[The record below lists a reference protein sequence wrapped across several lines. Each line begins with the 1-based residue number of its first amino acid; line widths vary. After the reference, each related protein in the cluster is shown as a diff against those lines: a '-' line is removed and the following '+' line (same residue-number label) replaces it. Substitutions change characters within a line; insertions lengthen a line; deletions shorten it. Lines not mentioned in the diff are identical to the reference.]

1 MCVGCMAVAM
11 SSMMGPA
18 PTVEIPTF
26 IAAPTQV
33 VESEVVVAVP
43 TLATAEIVRDSASP
57 FDLYAV

>member
-1 MCVGCMAVAM
+1 MAVAL